1 MIVFVI
7 LVNLCIT
14 LVNFYLAIKIWQL
27 RRWLICS
34 NRTLVDCEHSIQN
47 ILYFGTAILVQKQ
60 RNINDLRQRYQLLQL
75 QWQRIKQIL
84 FLLNLTVRLWR
95 KFSI

>member
-14 LVNFYLAIKIWQL
+14 VVNFYLAVKIWQL
-27 RRWLICS
+27 RRWLICFNKS
-34 NRTLVDCEHSIQN
+34 LVDCENSIQN
-47 ILYFGTAILVQKQ
+47 ILYFGTAILSQKQ
-60 RNINDLRQRYQLLQL
+60 KNINNLRQRYQLLQL
-75 QWQRIKQIL
+75 QWQKIRQIL

-95 KFSI
+95 KF